1 MRAFRSHP
9 GYDVTFT
16 LMNPQPDLLQVQ
28 WDIKEAVDGK
38 PKDWTLY
45 VSLCFMPLQTPVQT
59 YEITN

>member
-28 WDIKEAVDGK
+28 WDIREAVDGK
-38 PKDWTLY
+38 IMDLTLHILFY
-45 VSLCFMPLQTPVQT
+45 KCQ
-59 YEITN
+59 YK